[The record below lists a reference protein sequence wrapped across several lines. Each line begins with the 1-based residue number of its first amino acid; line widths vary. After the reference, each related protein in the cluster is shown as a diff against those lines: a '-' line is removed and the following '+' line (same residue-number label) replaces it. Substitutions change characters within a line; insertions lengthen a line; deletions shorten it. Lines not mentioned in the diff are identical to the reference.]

1 MPDRTTLKEKDPNVC
16 EVEFVDKARVDIAR
30 SRMPDAGMLDAL
42 SEIFKVLGDASRL
55 RIVYALAVKE
65 LCVCDIAHLLGTSIS
80 AVSHQLRVLRNLNLV
95 KHRKEGKMVY
105 YSLDDECVETLLKEG
120 LKHIGE

>member
-1 MPDRTTLKEKDPNVC
+1 MPDKATLREPDVG
-16 EVEFVDKARVDIAR
+16 ELEFVDKVRVNIVR
-30 SRMPDAGMLDAL
+30 TRMPNAGMLDAL
-42 SEIFKVLGDASRL
+42 SDIFKVLGDASRL
-55 RIVYALAVKE
+55 RIVYALAIKE

-80 AVSHQLRVLRNLNLV
+80 AVSHQLRVLRNLKLV

-105 YSLDDECVETLLKEG
+105 YSLDDECIETLLKEG

>member
-1 MPDRTTLKEKDPNVC
+1 MTSKNENAVC
-16 EVEFVDKARVDIAR
+16 ETVFVDKARVDVVR
-30 SRMPDAGMLDAL
+30 SRMPDAELLEGL
-42 SEIFKVLGDASRL
+42 SNIFKVLADPTRL
-55 RIVYALAVKE
+55 RVVSALAVRE
-65 LCVCDIAHLLGTSIS
+65 LCVCDVANLLGTSIS
-80 AVSHQLRVLRNLNLV
+80 AVSHQLRVLRNLKLV

>member
-1 MPDRTTLKEKDPNVC
+1 MPDKVTLKDTAVGEL
-16 EVEFVDKARVDIAR
+16 EFVDKVRVNIVR
-30 SRMPDAGMLDAL
+30 GRMPDAGMLDAL
-42 SEIFKVLGDASRL
+42 SDIFKVLGDASRL
-55 RIVYALAVKE
+55 RIVFALAIKE

-80 AVSHQLRVLRNLNLV
+80 AVSHQLRVLRNLKLV

>member
-1 MPDRTTLKEKDPNVC
+1 MPDKATLKDPGVG
-16 EVEFVDKARVDIAR
+16 ELEFVDKARVNVVR
-30 SRMPDAGMLDAL
+30 GRMPDASMLNAL
-42 SEIFKVLGDASRL
+42 SDIFKVLGDASRL
-55 RIVYALAVKE
+55 RIVYALAIRE

-80 AVSHQLRVLRNLNLV
+80 AVSHQLRVLRNLKLV